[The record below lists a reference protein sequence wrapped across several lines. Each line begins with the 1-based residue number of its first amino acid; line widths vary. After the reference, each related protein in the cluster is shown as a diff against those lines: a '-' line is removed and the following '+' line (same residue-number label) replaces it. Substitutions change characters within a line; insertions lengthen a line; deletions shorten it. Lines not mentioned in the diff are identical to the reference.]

1 MNPMDRVTVHALV
14 AWAVFIG
21 VPLAGMYAVHRL
33 WDWRQDRARAAETRR
48 PGLSDEAVAAAFRE
62 IAARFNDAPLDE
74 ILDGEGE
81 QT

>member
-14 AWAVFIG
+14 VWAVFIG
-21 VPLAGMYAVHRL
+21 LPLAGMYAVHRL

-48 PGLSDEAVAAAFRE
+48 PGLSGEEEAAFKE

-74 ILDGEGE
+74 ILDGEQE